1 MRIAVTAVQP
11 GLDAEMDPRFG
22 RCPFFVIVETDNLS
36 SEAIDNEAQAR
47 GQGAGI
53 QAARLLADRGVKY
66 VLTGN
71 CGPNAHQTLT
81 AAGIGV
87 IVGCAGTVRSAV
99 EQFTAGRLQ
108 PASAPSVPGH
118 AGMNAGPTPGPS
130 PAPPPPPVSL
140 GPGQGFGPGQ
150 GRGQGRGMGRG
161 RGGGG
166 GGCGRGRGGG
176 RGMGGGG
183 GGMGGRGGSR

>member
-1 MRIAVTAVQP
+1 MKIAVTAVEP
-11 GLDAEMDPRFG
+11 RLDAEVDPRFG

-36 SEAIDNEAQAR
+36 LEAIDNENQAL

-53 QAARLLADRGVKY
+53 QSAGLLAERGVKY

-87 IVGCAGTVRSAV
+87 IVGCSGTVRNVV
-99 EQFTAGRLQ
+99 EQFAAGRLQ
-108 PASAPSVPGH
+108 PACEPNVPGH
-118 AGMNAGPTPGPS
+118 SGMGAGAAPAPAPVPTP
-130 PAPPPPPVSL
+130 APV
-140 GPGQGFGPGQ
+140 GPGAGQ

-161 RGGGG
+161 RGAGGG
-166 GGCGRGRGGG
+166 MGRGRGGG
-176 RGMGGGG
+176 AGMGGGR
-183 GGMGGRGGSR
+183 GRGGGQ

>member
-11 GLDAEMDPRFG
+11 RLDAEMDPRFG

-36 SEAIDNEAQAR
+36 FEAIDNEAQAL

-108 PASAPSVPGH
+108 PAGAPNVPGH

-130 PAPPPPPVSL
+130 PAPPPPPVSP

>member
-1 MRIAVTAVQP
+1 MRIAVTAVQS

-36 SEAIDNEAQAR
+36 FEAIDNEAQAL

-87 IVGCAGTVRSAV
+87 VVGCSGTVRSAV
-99 EQFTAGRLQ
+99 EQFRAGRLQ
-108 PASAPSVPGH
+108 TTAGPNVPGH
-118 AGMNAGPTPGPS
+118 AGMTTGPAPAPLPAPTPPS
-130 PAPPPPPVSL
+130 VSPS
-140 GPGQGFGPGQ
+140 PGQGCGPGQ

-166 GGCGRGRGGG
+166 GGGRGRGGG

-183 GGMGGRGGSR
+183 MGGGRGGAR